1 MNQQLKQRLV
11 GVAVIFLLAII
22 FLPMILDGSGYQDER
37 VDIEIPPPPVMT
49 SRVKVE
55 EKVIELKKQVAQV
68 PSIAPFV
75 VDEDS
80 ETSVDSDAAQKGDT
94 TDTRSQDQDDR
105 TIEGALARAK
115 QDQQADKP
123 AAPPAA
129 PSVAKKPAKPAA
141 PKKPVAPTRQEKP
154 ALPKTGGESFVIQVG
169 SFGEKNRAYTLRDK
183 LRKSNLAS
191 VFIEKYQHQGN
202 TRYRVRMGPFL
213 TREKGDV
220 INNKLLA
227 KYNIKGLVMGY
238 EK

>member
-37 VDIEIPPPPVMT
+37 VDIEIPPPPVIT

-55 EKVIELKKQVAQV
+55 EKVIELKKQTAQI
-68 PSIAPFV
+68 PSIAPFI

-80 ETSVDSDAAQKGDT
+80 ELSEGPASAQTGDATGIK
-94 TDTRSQDQDDR
+94 SQGQDER
-105 TIEGALARAK
+105 TIEGALARVK
-115 QDQQADKP
+115 QEQQVEKP
-123 AAPPAA
+123 AAPAA
-129 PSVAKKPAKPAA
+129 VKQPVKPATPKTPVTPA
-141 PKKPVAPTRQEKP
+141 RQEKP
-154 ALPKTGGESFVIQVG
+154 VLSKTGGESFVIQVG
-169 SFGEKNRAYTLRDK
+169 SFGERNRAYTLRDK

-191 VFIEKYQHQGN
+191 VFIEKYKHQGN

-213 TREKGDV
+213 TRERGDV

>member
-37 VDIEIPPPPVMT
+37 VDIEIPPPPVIT

-55 EKVIELKKQVAQV
+55 EKVIELKKQTAQI
-68 PSIAPFV
+68 PSIAPFI
-75 VDEDS
+75 VDEESEASENTESTQSASGDS
-80 ETSVDSDAAQKGDT
+80 GKQE
-94 TDTRSQDQDDR
+94 DDNR

-115 QDQQADKP
+115 QEPQVEKP
-123 AAPPAA
+123 AEPKKVEQPSKPKVIAA
-129 PSVAKKPAKPAA
+129 PAKPVQQA
-141 PKKPVAPTRQEKP
+141 KP
-154 ALPKTGGESFVIQVG
+154 AIPKTGGETFVIQVG
-169 SFGEKNRAYTLRDK
+169 SFGEKNRAFALRDK
-183 LRKSNLAS
+183 LRKGNLAS

-213 TREKGDV
+213 THEKGNV